1 MVGVL
6 ICRGYGPVSVMVALG
21 GYFVLGLVGCNLEG
35 LGWLG
40 VAVLGGC
47 GCGRVVVFVIVAVV
61 VVGGCGCGCCLLCWI
76 YYFNVLY
83 EKIKPLM

>member
-1 MVGVL
+1 M
-6 ICRGYGPVSVMVALG
+6 
-21 GYFVLGLVGCNLEG
+21 GCNLEG

-47 GCGRVVVFVIVAVV
+47 GCGRVVVFMIVAVV
-61 VVGGCGCGCCLLCWI
+61 VVGGCGCCLLCLI

>member
-1 MVGVL
+1 
-6 ICRGYGPVSVMVALG
+6 MVALG

-35 LGWLG
+35 LGWLD
-40 VAVLGGC
+40 VAVLGGCGC
-47 GCGRVVVFVIVAVV
+47 GCGRVVVFVVVAVV
-61 VVGGCGCGCCLLCWI
+61 VVGGCCLLCYL

>member
-1 MVGVL
+1 M
-6 ICRGYGPVSVMVALG
+6 
-21 GYFVLGLVGCNLEG
+21 GCNLKG

-61 VVGGCGCGCCLLCWI
+61 VVGGCGCGCCLLC
-76 YYFNVLY
+76 
-83 EKIKPLM
+83 